1 MISALAWHQK
11 FSITRSLQLS
21 SAPLH
26 KKKRSARITTKQDRE
41 LLDETHGMDR
51 TDIIAFCLFFGFSI
65 FFGFFHLF
73 LVVSSFL
80 VVSIFKSFFFRDTHW
95 ISYIEIVSFNHNE
108 FALHQF
114 SCCVVVSLN
123 APRGTML
130 LVRLNETCGL
140 GRLLEASTGV
150 CVCES

>member
-108 FALHQF
+108 FCIAPIFML
-114 SCCVVVSLN
+114 CCCLTECATRN
-123 APRGTML
+123 DAFG
-130 LVRLNETCGL
+130 
-140 GRLLEASTGV
+140 EA
-150 CVCES
+150 E